1 MSNQFIYGQPIY
13 GQTNIQYQTGIETI
27 PGAEFGTYQAT
38 SYQQSST
45 NNVTTMPE
53 ITYQTQFEQQP
64 IFLDQN
70 QEYTQQINYTQ
81 TGQSGQVYQY
91 EQPGV
96 EITGLYNQQI
106 QQPNQNYIINQH
118 QQAKMIPQQTKISQ
132 QQAKIVQQ
140 IVQKK
145 QNIQQPTSISRNPYY
160 NQQYQGQNIPQQFVQ
175 NAQYQNPEL
184 DKPIIES
191 DFQPDFQLANSVIG
205 QSQINYEPKQSQMKP
220 NQSKVMPITQQSQQQ
235 NYPQG
240 YNPRNP
246 NLNIQQYSQYSQD
259 SHFVTAKDPGSRTVG
274 INNFNNITPNINNKV
289 TSSIPQVTQLSNKE
303 SAISHNSLEEN
314 QQPEVGIGNSNFNQS
329 IGSSNKQNIGNSS
342 FNNIESNINDNVLA
356 SKMSNDQ
363 FEREN
368 PIDEK
373 TPDVSHMEN
382 FESQNNEVFPQEMD
396 QNPLKESV
404 TDNLDHLPTIGSIMK
419 GTNEI
424 LPPPTRKKYQ

>member
-160 NQQYQGQNIPQQFVQ
+160 NQQYQGQNIPQQFGQ

>member
-118 QQAKMIPQQTKISQ
+118 QQAKMIPQQTKMSQ

-160 NQQYQGQNIPQQFVQ
+160 NQQYQGQNIPQQFGQ
-175 NAQYQNPEL
+175 NVQYQNSEL

>member
-160 NQQYQGQNIPQQFVQ
+160 NQQYQGQNIPQQFGQ
-175 NAQYQNPEL
+175 NAQYQTPEL

>member
-118 QQAKMIPQQTKISQ
+118 QQAKMIPQQTKMSQ

-160 NQQYQGQNIPQQFVQ
+160 NQQYQGQNIPQQFGQ